1 MKRNCKFN
9 DVIHEPNFPTVTK
22 ISLVEYS
29 FYQVFLSQIFLSQ
42 ISPTEF
48 SLYQIFL
55 FLHTNFSLSQISL
68 NRFFPLPNL
77 PIFLF
82 TGFGSTKS
90 SVKFSTRFSLNQ
102 FLLIKISLDQV
113 FACQIFPVNFLLSA
127 LLRFTITT
135 FC

>member
-1 MKRNCKFN
+1 MMLFMN
-9 DVIHEPNFPTVTK
+9 
-22 ISLVEYS
+22 
-29 FYQVFLSQIFLSQ
+29 QIFLLLPKFPSLN
-42 ISPTEF
+42 IPSTMFSSLKFSSPKFPPTEF